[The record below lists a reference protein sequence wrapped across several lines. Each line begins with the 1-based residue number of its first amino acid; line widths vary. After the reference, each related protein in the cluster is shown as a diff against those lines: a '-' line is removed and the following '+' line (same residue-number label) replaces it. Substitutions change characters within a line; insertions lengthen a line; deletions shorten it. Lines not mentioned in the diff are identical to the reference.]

1 MRGNGLRPAQGTG
14 RKNGMRYAVCGNGK
28 WRRAR
33 QKLISCGLR
42 VTGLLPSVVSSP
54 GYRRSWFWFWLV
66 AGCWLLVY
74 SLRSVLVAGYALRV
88 AGCGLRVTDGLPIT
102 DYRLP
107 ITEYRI
113 PITDYRVTGLLP
125 SVVSSSLRSSVLVL
139 ICQEKRTL
147 YEIISLPR
155 L

>member
-54 GYRRSWFWFWLV
+54 GYRRSWFWFWLLV
-66 AGCWLLVY
+66 AGCWFTRFARFW
-74 SLRSVLVAGYALRV
+74 LRVTRYGLRV
-88 AGCGLRVTDGLPIT
+88 AGYGLRVARYG
-102 DYRLP
+102 LP